1 MHFDSYD
8 KKVAWNYHKERKL
21 KLKTS
26 LHEVQLINFFGDI
39 QEGVVKNTKVII
51 LLRSQQTSI
60 LTVKTRNDT
69 ILLSMLHRRL
79 QMFRSTLCSS
89 IATGFLTLFHRPWW
103 DPVCTFPWR
112 NMLDIHSIDL
122 LQCLSLSLNEEKI
135 HDNRGSEIAACKDIA
150 VSEIDGICDKW
161 SEESN

>member
-89 IATGFLTLFHRPWW
+89 IASSFLALVHRSWR
-103 DPVCTFPWR
+103 DPF
-112 NMLDIHSIDL
+112 
-122 LQCLSLSLNEEKI
+122 
-135 HDNRGSEIAACKDIA
+135 
-150 VSEIDGICDKW
+150 
-161 SEESN
+161 